1 MTDIVSIELLAPAKN
16 VEYGQAAIRYGADAV
31 YIGANKF
38 GARAS
43 AGNSVSDIEKLCRHA
58 HLFNAKVYA
67 TINTILYEN
76 ELPLAKKLVYELY
89 DAGIDAIIIQD
100 VALLM
105 MDLPPVKIFASTQMH
120 NYELEKIKFF
130 DKIGIDRFIL
140 ARELSLNQIKEI
152 RKNTRAEL
160 EFFVH
165 GALCV
170 SLSGRCYASA
180 HATGYSGNR
189 GECKQICRL
198 KYDLLDDKGNI
209 LINQKHL
216 LSLKDLSLADYLEKL
231 IDAGITSFKIE
242 GRLKD
247 LNYVKNITA
256 YYRKKIDELI
266 SKNEFLKKS
275 SAGDVYL
282 AFEPSP
288 ERSFNRGFTK
298 YFIDGN
304 NSSSLANFSTP
315 KSIGQFVGI
324 VTDLKNNKIK
334 IKSEFE
340 IHSADGLCFYNGKEL
355 VGFLVNKVEN
365 DWITPNKKL
374 KIKIGTKLYRNQDYH
389 FEKLLA
395 KDETTRKLP
404 IEIYLNI
411 VQNKL
416 SIKVKYGDISVE
428 QFANFQ
434 YSDKLSQ
441 FKTIENQLKKTN
453 NTIFE
458 VKKVH
463 INLTQPIFLR
473 LSEINSLRR
482 ELLEKLEL
490 EILNS
495 YKRTPSQIKKIEENY
510 PTKELDYTE
519 NISNSLAEKFYLTY
533 GANIRQK
540 AFEILDDKRN
550 QIVMITK
557 YCLKKEI
564 GECPKDGFN
573 SKSDKKYILKNQY
586 SSYELEF
593 DCVKCFMKLRSSD

>member
-1 MTDIVSIELLAPAKN
+1 MNNQTAIELLAPAKN
-16 VEYGQAAIRYGADAV
+16 VEYGQVAIRYGADAV
-31 YIGANKF
+31 YIGASKF
-38 GARAS
+38 GARSS
-43 AGNSVSDIEKLCRHA
+43 AGNSLADIEKLCRYA

-76 ELPLAKKLVYELY
+76 ELPLARKLVYGLY

-105 MDLPPVKIFASTQMH
+105 MDLPPLRIFASTQMH

-130 DKIGIDRFIL
+130 EKIGIDRFIL

-180 HATGYSGNR
+180 HATGFSGNR

-198 KYDLLDDKGNI
+198 KYDLLDDKGNTI
-209 LINQKHL
+209 ISQKHL

-231 IDAGITSFKIE
+231 IDAGISSFKIE

-247 LNYVKNITA
+247 INYVKNITA
-256 YYRKKIDELI
+256 YYRKKIDELL
-266 SKNEFLKKS
+266 SNKHNYKKS
-275 SAGDVYL
+275 SQGNVYL
-282 AFEPSP
+282 AFEPKP
-288 ERSFNRGFTK
+288 ERSFNRGFTT
-298 YFIDGN
+298 YFIDEN
-304 NSSSLANFSTP
+304 NPSSLANFETP
-315 KSIGQFVGI
+315 KSIGQFIGLVSDI
-324 VTDLKNNKIK
+324 KQNKIK
-334 IKSEFE
+334 VQTTEQ
-340 IHSADGLCFYNGKEL
+340 IHSADGLCFYDGHNL

-365 DWITPNKKL
+365 NWINPNKKL
-374 KIKIGTKLYRNQDYH
+374 KFKIGTKLYRNQDYE

-395 KDETTRKLP
+395 KDETVRKLP
-404 IEIYLNI
+404 IDIHIRIN
-411 VQNKL
+411 QNKL
-416 SIKVKYGDISVE
+416 LAKATFGEISVE
-428 QFANFQ
+428 QLADFE
-434 YSDKLSQ
+434 YSCNIKQL
-441 FKTIENQLKKTN
+441 KIIENQLKKTN
-453 NTIFE
+453 NTVFE
-458 VKKVH
+458 VNNVFLN
-463 INLTQPIFLR
+463 INQPVFLK

-482 ELLEKLEL
+482 ELLEKLESK
-490 EILNS
+490 ILSS
-495 YKRTPSQIKKIEENY
+495 YKRFASKINQISEKY
-510 PTKELDYTE
+510 PFEQLDYME

-540 AFEILDDKRN
+540 AFELIDDKRN
-550 QIVMITK
+550 KVVMITK

-573 SKSDKKYILKNQY
+573 NKYIKKYVLRNKF
-586 SSYELEF
+586 SAYELEF
-593 DCVKCFMKLRSSD
+593 DCINCFMKLRTTD